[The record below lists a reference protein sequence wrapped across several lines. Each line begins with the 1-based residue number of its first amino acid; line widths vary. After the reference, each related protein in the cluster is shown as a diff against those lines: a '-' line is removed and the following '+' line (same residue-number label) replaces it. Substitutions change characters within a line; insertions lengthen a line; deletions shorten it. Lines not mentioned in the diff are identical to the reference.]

1 MRRFPIE
8 VKVFVIEKRRDDKEW
23 SEIKRGIRETFNMEP
38 PTVRAM
44 QRWDKELDRAAL
56 SRALKDKA
64 KKDAQAAKEQ
74 TVTMLAQDLLPT
86 LWKAVDAGEDIE
98 YSGWNWFFRLIE
110 TSLGTQKF
118 QRFIGRYL
126 DERKGQPEIAP
137 AQAEWTPEPVVSK
150 EPE

>member
-8 VKVFVIEKRRDDKEW
+8 VKVFVIEKRRDGKEW
-23 SEIKRGIRETFNMEP
+23 SEIKQAIRETFNMEP

-56 SRALKDKA
+56 SKALKERA
-64 KKDAQAAKEQ
+64 KKDAQVAKEQ

-86 LWKAVDAGEDIE
+86 LWKAVDAGEELE
-98 YSGWNWFFRLIE
+98 YTGWNWFFRLVE

-118 QRFIGRYL
+118 KSFMGRYL
-126 DERKGQPEIAP
+126 KEREGQPELMP
-137 AQAEWTPEPVVSK
+137 AQIDWASETRTQE
-150 EPE
+150 